1 MRAEETH
8 IPGVLRITTA
18 RFGDAR
24 GHFEEIWHSAKFA
37 DLGLDAPFVQVN
49 HSRSDIHVLR
59 GLHFQQRSPQAKLVM
74 AMRGRVF
81 DVAVDLRGSSATC
94 GQWVGAELTAANHRM
109 LWVPPGFAH
118 GFLALEDDTDVL
130 YKCSAY
136 YSPADEHTLLWND
149 PQIGI
154 DWPLAAI
161 GPVGLAVFV
170 EVDPAERAPVDG
182 VEDAPRELL
191 DLVPVLG

>member
-1 MRAEETH
+1 M
-8 IPGVLRITTA
+8 TA
-18 RFGDAR
+18 G
-24 GHFEEIWHSAKFA
+24 GI
-37 DLGLDAPFVQVN
+37 
-49 HSRSDIHVLR
+49 
-59 GLHFQQRSPQAKLVM
+59 
-74 AMRGRVF
+74 F

-161 GPVGLAVFV
+161 GPVSLSKRDRAGVSFAEAVIF
-170 EVDPAERAPVDG
+170 A
-182 VEDAPRELL
+182 
-191 DLVPVLG
+191 

>member
-1 MRAEETH
+1 MRAASPMIAGPLVFE
-8 IPGVLRITTA
+8 PTA
-18 RFGDAR
+18 IEDERGFFLESWNAR
-24 GHFEEIWHSAKFA
+24 AFA
-37 DLGLDAPFVQVN
+37 AAGIADTFVQDN
-49 HSRSDIHVLR
+49 HSRSRKGVLR
-59 GLHFQQRSPQAKLVM
+59 GLHYQQPNAQGKLV
-74 AMRGRVF
+74 RVTAGGIF

-161 GPVGLAVFV
+161 GPVSLSKRDRAGVSFAEAVIF
-170 EVDPAERAPVDG
+170 A
-182 VEDAPRELL
+182 
-191 DLVPVLG
+191 